1 MSSSKSDLE
10 ESLRQVQ
17 QGLAQLRLPQ
27 DTTSLSDLLTNLG
40 PPPPEIQADWDRQL
54 STLIQQFEQSAGR
67 PIGELYA
74 SDFLVDADNRLSF
87 SPSFW
92 TSLESTPAPS
102 PSSSIQAFP
111 QITRVDDKQPHEKQA
126 SDSST
131 SANRSPADRKAMSR
145 LRAFAKKHRWATPL
159 AVLTSAAIM
168 MGLAFY
174 GFATNDSEG
183 QFAQRTTSPA
193 NDSTDSIFSPGATP
207 SRKQTAAPES
217 PSSQAEPTEL
227 SYLDSPEDATE
238 SATTSSVTS
247 ATQPAP
253 DRSTMGLDSFGTAD
267 WVSASDL
274 SGMNEGELAPPDEI
288 EPNDAPESPP
298 ATDSITVAAK
308 DTNTLEL
315 PALPTSSP
323 SDEEPASV
331 VIIAQPP
338 TATELLFPT
347 EVGLSLRGPKQEVG
361 VTVWEVIDDKDD
373 VALAKLTSFSG
384 KTDEQATTDSLD
396 VGLSFHWSSVAAT
409 RPKAKQLSSGLLK
422 VSFPDGQTQS
432 LFLRPRLSAQP
443 WPVDF
448 SEPDVKVAWPIMHAP
463 PAGPAELQFEFDVPK
478 TVTQAWVQAHDVK
491 QWRRS
496 QSLVEFKL
504 QSDPSIAIR
513 SRIDLRTGNRIQLRM
528 RHAAQLDP
536 SFPWMSVSTSR
547 IENAS
552 NDLAQRLTL
561 ANAQLAE
568 LKSAYA
574 RAGQTGKR
582 LVANRRDAIETVIT
596 NLEAL
601 NKRLIKYD
609 QLISTVDKTAALSV
623 QLSVPWPESTGAA
636 TQVIFH
642 MPTSERPEAE

>member
-1 MSSSKSDLE
+1 
-10 ESLRQVQ
+10 
-17 QGLAQLRLPQ
+17 
-27 DTTSLSDLLTNLG
+27 
-40 PPPPEIQADWDRQL
+40 
-54 STLIQQFEQSAGR
+54 
-67 PIGELYA
+67 
-74 SDFLVDADNRLSF
+74 
-87 SPSFW
+87 
-92 TSLESTPAPS
+92 
-102 PSSSIQAFP
+102 
-111 QITRVDDKQPHEKQA
+111 
-126 SDSST
+126 
-131 SANRSPADRKAMSR
+131 
-145 LRAFAKKHRWATPL
+145 
-159 AVLTSAAIM
+159 
-168 MGLAFY
+168 
-174 GFATNDSEG
+174 
-183 QFAQRTTSPA
+183 
-193 NDSTDSIFSPGATP
+193 
-207 SRKQTAAPES
+207 
-217 PSSQAEPTEL
+217 
-227 SYLDSPEDATE
+227 
-238 SATTSSVTS
+238 
-247 ATQPAP
+247 
-253 DRSTMGLDSFGTAD
+253 MGLDSFGTAD

-274 SGMNEGELAPPDEI
+274 SGMNEGELAPPDEL

-463 PAGPAELQFEFDVPK
+463 PAGSAELQFEFDVPK